1 MNEEVLKIVKQIAS
15 TLSYKFRFGYL
26 THEDITQECYIL
38 AMQSMEKYDGVSP
51 LENYLRVCIKN
62 RLCSFKRD
70 NYQRLYENK
79 CKCDLC
85 NDKGL
90 SYEEKI
96 VCKKYKMW
104 YDKNQTRKNVLLP
117 IGLQYV
123 AREDNKLV
131 EDDRNPAN
139 IAANK
144 EVFELIDRALPVNM
158 RGDYLKMKA
167 GIKVGKARE
176 EEILAKIRSLLN
188 DRGIKG

>member
-1 MNEEVLKIVKQIAS
+1 
-15 TLSYKFRFGYL
+15 
-26 THEDITQECYIL
+26 
-38 AMQSMEKYDGVSP
+38 
-51 LENYLRVCIKN
+51 
-62 RLCSFKRD
+62 
-70 NYQRLYENK
+70 
-79 CKCDLC
+79 
-85 NDKGL
+85 
-90 SYEEKI
+90 
-96 VCKKYKMW
+96 MW

-144 EVFELIDRALPVNM
+144 EIFELIDRALPVSM